1 MNPVELIRKK
11 RQGEP
16 LTEEEIHFF
25 FSSYHAGKIPDY
37 QVSAMLMAIF
47 FRSLSK
53 SEMHALCK
61 TMIESGKVVNLS
73 AIRAPKVDKHSTGG
87 VGDKTSLILAPIVA
101 SLGVAVPMISGRALG
116 HTGGTLDKLES
127 IPQFNVNLSEQK
139 FIRLLQTHYCAL
151 IGQTKELAPLDKL
164 LYALRDVT
172 ATVESIPLI
181 ASSIM
186 SKKIAS
192 GLDSLVLDVKTGKGA
207 FMQTYS
213 QSKELA
219 KTLVQLGESYGKKVR
234 AFITDMNEPMG
245 YAVGNWLEVKECMEC
260 LQGRNDALVKDT
272 LEVSL
277 TLAGAML
284 LLAKKVKSLKEGIDL
299 AKAQLQT
306 GKAFQKFLDVAK
318 AQGADTAPLKD
329 FSKYPTSKLTEQLTA
344 RKDGYISAIDALEI
358 GLAAITLGA
367 GRMKK
372 EDSIDPKAGILF
384 RKKVGDK
391 VKKGDVIAEI
401 FTDNKKAIAP
411 VCTRIDKAIQV
422 SARKPVVESKILDAI
437 M

>member
-11 RQGEP
+11 RQGET
-16 LTEEEIHFF
+16 LTEEEIRFF

-47 FRSLSK
+47 FQSLSK

-73 AIRAPKVDKHSTGG
+73 AIHAPKVDKHSTGG

-101 SLGVAVPMISGRALG
+101 SLGVAVPMISGRGLG

-127 IPQFNVNLSEQK
+127 IPKFNVNLSEK
-139 FIRLLQTHYCAL
+139 NFITMLQQHHCAL
-151 IGQTKELAPLDKL
+151 IGQTNEIAPLDKL

-192 GLDSLVLDVKTGKGA
+192 GLDALVLDVKTGKGA

-219 KTLVQLGESYGKKVR
+219 KTLVQLGESYGKKVK
-234 AFITDMNEPMG
+234 AFITDMNEPIG

-260 LQGRNDALVKDT
+260 LQGRDDALVQDT

-277 TLAGAML
+277 TLSGAML

-299 AKAQLQT
+299 SKAQLQN
-306 GKAFQKFLDVAK
+306 GKAFEKFLDVAD
-318 AQGADTAPLKD
+318 AQGAETTPLKD
-329 FSKYPTSKLTEQLTA
+329 FSKYPTSKLTEQVTA
-344 RKDGYISAIDALEI
+344 SKDGYISAINALEV

-372 EDSIDPKAGILF
+372 EDTIDPKAGILF

-391 VKKGDVIAEI
+391 IKKGEVVAEI
-401 FTDNKKAIAP
+401 FTDKESAIEP
-411 VCTRIDKAIQV
+411 VAKRIREAIQV
-422 SARKPVVESKILDAI
+422 SAKKPVVKSKIVEML
-437 M
+437 

>member
-11 RQGEP
+11 RQGET
-16 LTEEEIHFF
+16 LTEEEIRFF

-47 FRSLSK
+47 FQSLSK

-73 AIRAPKVDKHSTGG
+73 AIHAPKVDKHSTGG

-101 SLGVAVPMISGRALG
+101 SLGVAVPMISGRGLG

-127 IPQFNVNLSEQK
+127 IPKFNVNLSEK
-139 FIRLLQTHYCAL
+139 NFITMLQQHHCAL
-151 IGQTKELAPLDKL
+151 IGQTNEIAPLDKL

-192 GLDSLVLDVKTGKGA
+192 GLDALVLDVKTGNGA

-213 QSKELA
+213 RSKELA
-219 KTLVQLGESYGKKVR
+219 KTLVQIGESYGKKVK
-234 AFITDMNEPMG
+234 AFITDMNAPMG

-260 LQGRNDALVKDT
+260 LQGRDDALVQDT

-277 TLAGAML
+277 TLSGAML

-299 AKAQLQT
+299 SKAQLQN
-306 GKAFQKFLDVAK
+306 GKAFEKFLDVAD
-318 AQGADTAPLKD
+318 AQGAETTPLKD
-329 FSKYPTSKLTEQLTA
+329 FSKYPTSKLTEQVTVS
-344 RKDGYISAIDALEI
+344 KDGYISAINALEV

-372 EDSIDPKAGILF
+372 EDTIDPKAGILF

-391 VKKGDVIAEI
+391 IKKGEVVAEI
-401 FTDNKKAIAP
+401 FTDKESAIEP
-411 VCTRIDKAIQV
+411 VAKRIREAIQV
-422 SARKPVVESKILDAI
+422 SAKKPVVKSKIVEML
-437 M
+437 

>member
-11 RQGEP
+11 REGYI
-16 LTEEEIHFF
+16 LTDEEIRFF
-25 FSSYHAGKIPDY
+25 FSSYHLGKIPDY

-47 FRSLSK
+47 FRSLST
-53 SEMHALCK
+53 SEMNALCK

-101 SLGVAVPMISGRALG
+101 SLGVGVPMISGRALG

-127 IPQFNVNLSEQK
+127 IPNFNVHLSEET
-139 FIRLLQTHYCAL
+139 FIKLLQTHHCAL
-151 IGQTKELAPLDKL
+151 IGQTKEIAPLDQL

-192 GLDSLVLDVKTGKGA
+192 GLEALVLDVKTGQGA
-207 FMQTYS
+207 FMPEYER
-213 QSKELA
+213 SKELA
-219 KTLVQLGESYGKKVR
+219 NTLVQLGESYNKRVQ
-234 AFITDMNEPMG
+234 AFITAMDEPLG
-245 YAVGNWLEVKECMEC
+245 YTVGNWLEVKECMEC
-260 LQGRNDALVKDT
+260 LKGRNDALVQDT

-284 LLAKKVKSLKEGIDL
+284 WLAKKADSIQDGVEQ
-299 AKAQLQT
+299 AKQQIEN
-306 GKAFQKFLDVAK
+306 GKAFQKFLDIAK
-318 AQGADTAPLKD
+318 AQGADISPLKN
-329 FSKYPTSKLTEQLTA
+329 FSKYPTSKFTEHISATD
-344 RKDGYISAIDALEI
+344 DGYICDINALEI

-372 EDSIDPKAGILF
+372 EDAIDPKAGIVF

-391 VKKGDVIAEI
+391 VKKGEAIADV
-401 FTDNKKAIAP
+401 FTDNEKAIAP
-411 VCTRIDKAIQV
+411 VCARVNQAIEIGSEKLFV
-422 SARKPVVESKILDAI
+422 KSKVLE
-437 M
+437 ML

>member
-11 RQGEP
+11 RQGET
-16 LTEEEIHFF
+16 LTEEEIRFF

-47 FRSLSK
+47 FQSLSK

-101 SLGVAVPMISGRALG
+101 SLGVAVPMISGRGLG

-127 IPQFNVNLSEQK
+127 IPKFNVNLSEK
-139 FIRLLQTHYCAL
+139 NFITMLQQHHCAL
-151 IGQTKELAPLDKL
+151 IGQTNEIAPLDKL

-192 GLDSLVLDVKTGKGA
+192 GLDALVLDVKTGNGA

-213 QSKELA
+213 RSKELA
-219 KTLVQLGESYGKKVR
+219 KTLVQIGESYGKKVK
-234 AFITDMNEPMG
+234 AFITDMNAPMG

-260 LQGRNDALVKDT
+260 LQGRDDALVQDT

-277 TLAGAML
+277 TLSGAML

-299 AKAQLQT
+299 SKAQLQN
-306 GKAFQKFLDVAK
+306 GKAFEKFLDVAD
-318 AQGADTAPLKD
+318 AQGAETTPLKD
-329 FSKYPTSKLTEQLTA
+329 FSKYPTSKLTEQVTA
-344 RKDGYISAIDALEI
+344 SKDGYISAINALEV

-372 EDSIDPKAGILF
+372 EDTIDPKAGILF

-391 VKKGDVIAEI
+391 IKKGEVVAEI
-401 FTDNKKAIAP
+401 FTDKESAIEP
-411 VCTRIDKAIQV
+411 VAKRIREAIQV
-422 SARKPVVESKILDAI
+422 SAKKPVVKSKIVEML
-437 M
+437 

>member
-11 RQGEP
+11 REGNA
-16 LTEEEIHFF
+16 LTEEEIRFF
-25 FSSYHAGKIPDY
+25 FSSYHKGKIPDY

-47 FRSLSK
+47 FRSLSE
-53 SEMHALCK
+53 SEMNALCR

-73 AIRAPKVDKHSTGG
+73 AVCAPKVDKHSTGG

-101 SLGVAVPMISGRALG
+101 SLGVAVPMISGRGLG

-127 IPQFNVNLSEQK
+127 IPHFNVHLSEKK
-139 FIRLLQTHYCAL
+139 FVSQLQRHHCAL

-192 GLDSLVLDVKTGKGA
+192 GLDALVLDVKTGKGA
-207 FMQTYS
+207 FMQAYS
-213 QSKELA
+213 DSKALA
-219 KTLVQLGESYGKKVR
+219 KTLVKIGESYKKRVK
-234 AFITDMNEPMG
+234 AFITAMDEPLG

-260 LQGRNDALVKDT
+260 LQGRNDSLVQDT
-272 LEVSL
+272 LELSL
-277 TLAGAML
+277 TLSGAML
-284 LLAKKVKSLKEGIDL
+284 LLAKKASSLQEGIQQ
-299 AKAQLQT
+299 ARRQIENGQ
-306 GKAFQKFLDVAK
+306 AFQKFLEVAK
-318 AQGADTAPLKD
+318 AQGADISPLKN
-329 FSKYPTSKLTEQLTA
+329 FSKYPTSKFTEQITA
-344 RKDGYISAIDALEI
+344 RKDGYISDINALEV
-358 GLAAITLGA
+358 GLCAIVLGA

-372 EDSIDPKAGILF
+372 EDTVEPKAGILF

-391 VKKGDVIAEI
+391 VRKGDVIADI
-401 FTDNKKAIAP
+401 FTDKKTAIEP
-411 VCTRIDKAIQV
+411 VCARLDAAIQV
-422 SARKPVVESKILDAI
+422 SAKKPSVKSKILEVL
-437 M
+437 

>member
-1 MNPVELIRKK
+1 
-11 RQGEP
+11 
-16 LTEEEIHFF
+16 
-25 FSSYHAGKIPDY
+25 
-37 QVSAMLMAIF
+37 
-47 FRSLSK
+47 
-53 SEMHALCK
+53 
-61 TMIESGKVVNLS
+61 MIESGKVVNLS
-73 AIRAPKVDKHSTGG
+73 AIHAPKVDKHSTGG

-101 SLGVAVPMISGRALG
+101 SLGVAVPMISGRGLG

-127 IPQFNVNLSEQK
+127 IPKFNVNLSEK
-139 FIRLLQTHYCAL
+139 NFITMLQQHHCAL
-151 IGQTKELAPLDKL
+151 IGQTNEIAPLDKL

-192 GLDSLVLDVKTGKGA
+192 GLDALVLDVKTGKGA

-219 KTLVQLGESYGKKVR
+219 KTLVQIGESYGKKVK
-234 AFITDMNEPMG
+234 AFITDMNAPMG

-260 LQGRNDALVKDT
+260 LQGRDDALVQDT

-277 TLAGAML
+277 TLSGAML

-299 AKAQLQT
+299 SKAQLQN
-306 GKAFQKFLDVAK
+306 GKAFEKFLDVAD
-318 AQGADTAPLKD
+318 AQGAETTPLKD
-329 FSKYPTSKLTEQLTA
+329 FSKYPTSKLTEQVTVS
-344 RKDGYISAIDALEI
+344 KDGYISAINALEV

-372 EDSIDPKAGILF
+372 EDTIDPKAGILF

-391 VKKGDVIAEI
+391 IKKGEVVAEI
-401 FTDNKKAIAP
+401 FTDKESAIEP
-411 VCTRIDKAIQV
+411 VAKRIREAIQV
-422 SARKPVVESKILDAI
+422 SAKKPVVKSKIVEML
-437 M
+437 

>member
-11 RQGEP
+11 RDGHA
-16 LTEEEIHFF
+16 LTEAEIRFF
-25 FSSYHAGKIPDY
+25 FSSYQAGKIPDY

-53 SEMHALCK
+53 AEMTALCK
-61 TMIESGKVVNLS
+61 TMIESGKVANLS
-73 AIRAPKVDKHSTGG
+73 AVRAPKVDKHSTGG

-101 SLGVAVPMISGRALG
+101 SLGVAVPMVSGRGLG

-127 IPQFNVNLSEQK
+127 IPHFNIHLSERK
-139 FIRLLQTHYCAL
+139 FISLLQKHNCAL
-151 IGQTKELAPLDKL
+151 IGQTKEIAPLDKL

-192 GLDSLVLDVKTGKGA
+192 GLDALVLDVKTGKGA
-207 FMQTYS
+207 FMQERS
-213 QSKELA
+213 RSKELA
-219 KTLVQLGESYGKKVR
+219 QTLIQIGESYGKRVQ
-234 AFITDMNEPMG
+234 AFITSMDEPLG
-245 YAVGNWLEVKECMEC
+245 YAVGNWLEVKECMQC

-277 TLAGAML
+277 TLSGAML
-284 LLAKKVKSLKEGIDL
+284 WLAKKADSIQDGIERS
-299 AKAQLQT
+299 QRQIEN
-306 GKAFQKFLDVAK
+306 GQAFQKFLDIAK
-318 AQGADTAPLKD
+318 AQGADISPLKD
-329 FSKYPTSKLTEQLTA
+329 FSKYPTSKFTEQVTA
-344 RKDGYISAIDALEI
+344 NTDGYISDINALEV
-358 GLAAITLGA
+358 GLSAITLGA

-372 EDSIDPKAGILF
+372 EDAIEPKAGIVF

-391 VKKGDVIAEI
+391 VKKGEVIAEI
-401 FTDNKKAIAP
+401 FTDEKKAIAP
-411 VCTRIDKAIQV
+411 VCARLDKAIQV
-422 SARKPVVESKILDAI
+422 RARKVMIKSKILEVL
-437 M
+437 

>member
-11 RQGEP
+11 RQGET
-16 LTEEEIHFF
+16 LTEEEIRFF

-47 FRSLSK
+47 FQSLSK

-73 AIRAPKVDKHSTGG
+73 AIHAPKVDKHSTGG

-101 SLGVAVPMISGRALG
+101 SLGVAVPMISGRGLG

-127 IPQFNVNLSEQK
+127 IPKFNVNLSEK
-139 FIRLLQTHYCAL
+139 NFITMLQQHHCAL
-151 IGQTKELAPLDKL
+151 IGQTNEIAPLDKL

-192 GLDSLVLDVKTGKGA
+192 GLDALVLDVKTGNGA

-213 QSKELA
+213 RSKELA
-219 KTLVQLGESYGKKVR
+219 KTLVQIGESYGKKVK
-234 AFITDMNEPMG
+234 AFITDMNAPMG

-260 LQGRNDALVKDT
+260 LQGRDDALVQDT

-277 TLAGAML
+277 TLSGAML

-299 AKAQLQT
+299 SKAQLQN
-306 GKAFQKFLDVAK
+306 GKAFEKFLDVAD
-318 AQGADTAPLKD
+318 AQGAETTPLKD
-329 FSKYPTSKLTEQLTA
+329 FSKYPTSKLTEQVTA
-344 RKDGYISAIDALEI
+344 SKDGYISAIDALEV

-372 EDSIDPKAGILF
+372 EDTIDPKAGILF

-391 VKKGDVIAEI
+391 IKKGEVVAEI
-401 FTDNKKAIAP
+401 FTDKESAIEP
-411 VCTRIDKAIQV
+411 VAKRIREAIQV
-422 SARKPVVESKILDAI
+422 SAKKPVVKSKIVEML
-437 M
+437 

>member
-11 RQGEP
+11 REGDA
-16 LTEEEIHFF
+16 LTEEEIRFF
-25 FSSYHAGKIPDY
+25 FSSYHSGKIPDY

-53 SEMHALCK
+53 PEMNALCK

-101 SLGVAVPMISGRALG
+101 SLGVAVPMISGRGLG

-127 IPQFNVNLSEQK
+127 IPRFNVHLSEKK
-139 FIRLLQTHYCAL
+139 FVRLLQKHHCAL
-151 IGQTKELAPLDKL
+151 IGQTKEIAPLDKL

-192 GLDSLVLDVKTGKGA
+192 GLDALVLDVKTGKGA
-207 FMQTYS
+207 FMQAYS
-213 QSKELA
+213 DSKALA
-219 KTLVQLGESYGKKVR
+219 KTLIQIAESYNKRVQ
-234 AFITDMNEPMG
+234 AFITSMDEPLG

-260 LQGRNDALVKDT
+260 LQGRDDTLVSDT
-272 LEVSL
+272 LELSL

-284 LLAKKVKSLKEGIDL
+284 WLAKKADSIQDGIQRS
-299 AKAQLQT
+299 KRQLENGQ
-306 GKAFQKFLDVAK
+306 AFQKFLDIAK
-318 AQGADTAPLKD
+318 AQGADISPLKN
-329 FSKYPTSKLTEQLTA
+329 FSKYPTSKLTEQVTA
-344 RKDGYISAIDALEI
+344 KKDGYISGIDALEV
-358 GLAAITLGA
+358 GLSAITLGA

-372 EDSIDPKAGILF
+372 EDAIDPKAGILF
-384 RKKVGDK
+384 RRKVGDK
-391 VKKGDVIAEI
+391 VRKGDVIADV
-401 FTDNKKAIAP
+401 FTDDKKAIAP
-411 VCTRIDKAIQV
+411 VCTRLDAAIEV
-422 SARKPVVESKILDAI
+422 SAKKPVVKSKILEVL
-437 M
+437 

>member
-11 RQGEP
+11 RQGET
-16 LTEEEIHFF
+16 LTEAEIRFF

-47 FRSLSK
+47 FRSLSQ
-53 SEMHALCK
+53 SEMNALCK

-73 AIRAPKVDKHSTGG
+73 AIHAPKVDKHSTGG

-101 SLGVAVPMISGRALG
+101 SLGVVVPMISGRALG

-127 IPQFNVNLSEQK
+127 IPQFNVNLSERA
-139 FIRLLQTHYCAL
+139 FIHLLQQHHCAL
-151 IGQTKELAPLDKL
+151 IGQTEEIAPLDKL

-192 GLDSLVLDVKTGKGA
+192 GLEALVLDVKTGKGA

-213 QSKELA
+213 QAKTLA
-219 KTLVQLGESYGKKVR
+219 KTLVQIGESYGKKVK

-260 LQGRNDALVKDT
+260 LQGRNDALVQDT

-284 LLAKKVKSLKEGIDL
+284 LLAKKVKSLKEGIEL
-299 AKAQLQT
+299 SKAQLQN
-306 GKAFQKFLDVAK
+306 GRAFEKFLDVAN

-329 FSKYPTSKLTEQLTA
+329 FSKYPTSKFTEHITA
-344 RKDGYISAIDALEI
+344 PRDGYISAINALEI

-372 EDSIDPKAGILF
+372 EDAIDPKAGILF

-401 FTDNKKAIAP
+401 FTDKESAVEP
-411 VCTRIDKAIQV
+411 VSIRLSKAIQV
-422 SARKPVVESKILDAI
+422 STRKPIVKSKILE
-437 M
+437 MF

>member
-11 RQGEP
+11 RQGET
-16 LTEEEIHFF
+16 LTEEEIRFF

-47 FRSLSK
+47 FQSLSK

-73 AIRAPKVDKHSTGG
+73 AIHAPKVDKHSTGG

-101 SLGVAVPMISGRALG
+101 SLGVAVPMISGRGLG

-127 IPQFNVNLSEQK
+127 IPKFNVNLSEK
-139 FIRLLQTHYCAL
+139 NFITMLQQHHCAL
-151 IGQTKELAPLDKL
+151 IGQTNEIAPLDKL

-192 GLDSLVLDVKTGKGA
+192 GLDALVLDVKTGNGA

-213 QSKELA
+213 RSKELA
-219 KTLVQLGESYGKKVR
+219 KTLVQIGESYGKKVK
-234 AFITDMNEPMG
+234 AFITDMNAPMG

-260 LQGRNDALVKDT
+260 LQGRDDALVQDT

-277 TLAGAML
+277 TLSGAML

-299 AKAQLQT
+299 SKAQLQN
-306 GKAFQKFLDVAK
+306 GKAFEKFLDVAD
-318 AQGADTAPLKD
+318 AQGAETTPLKD
-329 FSKYPTSKLTEQLTA
+329 FSKYPTSKLTEQVTA
-344 RKDGYISAIDALEI
+344 SKDGYISAINALEV

-372 EDSIDPKAGILF
+372 EDTIDPKAGILF

-391 VKKGDVIAEI
+391 IKKGEVVAEI
-401 FTDNKKAIAP
+401 FTDKESAIEP
-411 VCTRIDKAIQV
+411 VAKRIREAIQV
-422 SARKPVVESKILDAI
+422 SAKKPVVKSKIVEML
-437 M
+437 

>member
-11 RQGEP
+11 REGYI
-16 LTEEEIHFF
+16 LTDEEICFF
-25 FSSYHAGKIPDY
+25 FSSYHSGQIPDY

-47 FRSLSK
+47 FRSLST

-73 AIRAPKVDKHSTGG
+73 AIRVPKVDKHSTGG

-127 IPQFNVNLSEQK
+127 IPNFNVHLCEET
-139 FIRLLQTHYCAL
+139 FIKLLQTHHCTL
-151 IGQTKELAPLDKL
+151 IGQTEEIAPLDKL

-192 GLDSLVLDVKTGKGA
+192 GLDALVLDVKTGKGA
-207 FMQTYS
+207 FMPEYER
-213 QSKELA
+213 SKELA
-219 KTLVQLGESYGKKVR
+219 NTLVQLGESYNKRVQ
-234 AFITDMNEPMG
+234 AFITAMDEPLG

-260 LQGRNDALVKDT
+260 LQGRNDALVQDT

-284 LLAKKVKSLKEGIDL
+284 WLAKKADSIQEGIEQ
-299 AKAQLQT
+299 AKQQIEN
-306 GKAFQKFLDVAK
+306 GKAFQKFLDIAK
-318 AQGADTAPLKD
+318 AQGADISPLKN
-329 FSKYPTSKLTEQLTA
+329 FSKYPTSKFTEHIIATN
-344 RKDGYISAIDALEI
+344 DGYICDINALEI

-372 EDSIDPKAGILF
+372 EDAIDPKAGITF

-391 VKKGDVIAEI
+391 VKKGEAIADV
-401 FTDNKKAIAP
+401 FTDNEKAIAP
-411 VCTRIDKAIQV
+411 VCARVNQAIEIG
-422 SARKPVVESKILDAI
+422 SEKPFVKSKVLE
-437 M
+437 ML

>member
-11 RQGEP
+11 RNGNT
-16 LTEEEIHFF
+16 LTEAEIRFF
-25 FSSYHAGKIPDY
+25 FSSYQSGKIPDY
-37 QVSAMLMAIF
+37 QVAAMLMAIF
-47 FRSLSK
+47 FQSLSK
-53 SEMHALCK
+53 SEMNALCK

-127 IPQFNVNLSEQK
+127 IPHFNIHLSEKK
-139 FIRLLQTHYCAL
+139 FITLLQTHHCAL
-151 IGQTKELAPLDKL
+151 IGQTNEIAPLDKL

-192 GLDSLVLDVKTGKGA
+192 GLDALVLDVKTGKGA
-207 FMQTYS
+207 FMQAYAD
-213 QSKELA
+213 SKALA
-219 KTLVQLGESYGKKVR
+219 KTLIQIGESYNKR
-234 AFITDMNEPMG
+234 LQAFITSMDEPLG

-260 LQGRNDALVKDT
+260 LQGRNDALVQDT
-272 LEVSL
+272 LELSL

-284 LLAKKVKSLKEGIDL
+284 WLAKKADSIQDGITRS
-299 AKAQLQT
+299 KHQIQN
-306 GKAFQKFLDVAK
+306 GQAFQKFLDLAK
-318 AQGADTAPLKD
+318 AQGADISPLKN
-329 FSKYPTSKLTEQLTA
+329 FSKYPTSKLAEQVTA
-344 RKDGYISAIDALEI
+344 RKDGYISDIDALEV
-358 GLAAITLGA
+358 GLSAITLGA

-372 EDSIDPKAGILF
+372 DDTIDPKAGIIF

-391 VKKGDVIAEI
+391 VRKGDVIADV
-401 FTDNKKAIAP
+401 FTDDKKAIAP
-411 VCTRIDKAIQV
+411 VCARLDAAIQV
-422 SARKPVVESKILDAI
+422 SAKKPVVKSKILEVL
-437 M
+437 

>member
-16 LTEEEIHFF
+16 LTEEEIRFF

-47 FRSLSK
+47 FQSLSK

-73 AIRAPKVDKHSTGG
+73 AIHAPKVDKHSTGG

-101 SLGVAVPMISGRALG
+101 SLGVAVPMISGRGLG

-127 IPQFNVNLSEQK
+127 IPKFNVNLSEK
-139 FIRLLQTHYCAL
+139 NFITMLQQHHCAL
-151 IGQTKELAPLDKL
+151 IGQTNEIAPLDKL

-192 GLDSLVLDVKTGKGA
+192 GLDALVLDVKTGNGA

-213 QSKELA
+213 RSKELA
-219 KTLVQLGESYGKKVR
+219 KTLVQIGESYGKKVK
-234 AFITDMNEPMG
+234 AFITDMNAPMG

-260 LQGRNDALVKDT
+260 LQGRDDALVQDT

-277 TLAGAML
+277 TLSGAML

-299 AKAQLQT
+299 SKAQLQN
-306 GKAFQKFLDVAK
+306 GKAFEKFLDVAD
-318 AQGADTAPLKD
+318 AQGAETTPLKD
-329 FSKYPTSKLTEQLTA
+329 FSKYPTSKLTEQVTA
-344 RKDGYISAIDALEI
+344 SKDGYISAINALEV

-372 EDSIDPKAGILF
+372 EDTIDPKAGILF

-391 VKKGDVIAEI
+391 IKKGEVVAEI
-401 FTDNKKAIAP
+401 FTDKESAIEP
-411 VCTRIDKAIQV
+411 VAKRIREAIQV
-422 SARKPVVESKILDAI
+422 SAKKPVVKSKIVEML
-437 M
+437 